1 MFCMQ
6 FHLISERA
14 VQSLFGSLE
23 TDMSSIVIELQR
35 DALDRSVA
43 ITDLLRKALVVAR
56 KLKQQE
62 FLSWIESE
70 LSGYRGDIDIPE
82 YRELFGQVKGWNPY
96 NGWIPVIIND
106 AEFMEKL
113 STQSTGQSISEIESI
128 LDQGG
133 SDSILHMPFSPGQ
146 QQALRG
152 LVNNDTE
159 FTLFVPLSRL
169 SNIVDSVRN
178 AILNWALELEDN
190 GILGDGL
197 SFSESEKEAAASH
210 SYNINNFFGDVSGS
224 NLQQASGHAS
234 RQYIE
239 ADLDVGK
246 IENVVRLIKG
256 SLNNLDVGEEVK
268 SEIGSDLQT
277 IEVQLNSPKPKP
289 PIIKESLKSIRAVLE
304 GAGGGAAAQVL
315 LEIGKVLL

>member
-1 MFCMQ
+1 
-6 FHLISERA
+6 
-14 VQSLFGSLE
+14 
-23 TDMSSIVIELQR
+23 MSSIVLELQR
-35 DALDRSVA
+35 DALDRAVA

-70 LSGYRGDIDIPE
+70 LSGYQGDIDIPE
-82 YRELFGQVKGWNPY
+82 YRELVGQVKGWNPY
-96 NGWIPVIIND
+96 NGWIPVVIND
-106 AEFMEKL
+106 VEIMETL
-113 STQSTGQSISEIESI
+113 STRYTGQSISEIENI

-133 SDSILHMPFSPGQ
+133 LDSRLHMPFSPGQ
-146 QQALRG
+146 QQALRS
-152 LVNNDTE
+152 LVNYNTE

-169 SNIVDSVRN
+169 SSIVDSVRN

-190 GILGDGL
+190 GIIGDRL
-197 SFSESEKEAAASH
+197 SFSESEKEAAAGH

-224 NLQQASGHAS
+224 NLQQASGHAN

-239 ADLDVGK
+239 TYFNIGK
-246 IENVVRLIKG
+246 IENVVSIIRDN
-256 SLNNLDVGEEVK
+256 LNNLVIDEERK

-277 IEVQLNSPKPKP
+277 IEAQLNSPKPKP

-304 GAGGGAAAQVL
+304 GAGGGATAQVL
-315 LEIGKVLL
+315 MEIGKALL